1 MNNLVYTCSLFLLAL
16 PPSLH
21 DKLLGKENT
30 FSHYASDKHLR
41 SLLTQ
46 QANQDG
52 QVIATVVGGDAY
64 SLFTWDWYERMLE
77 LSSDAGNCHCFVI
90 AIDEIDVILA
100 IRQGVP
106 VFYSTFTFDAQIRWT
121 NVIEARQHVLYREGH
136 AKFQTTAKI
145 VQMGFAVL
153 ISEIDVFW

>member
-1 MNNLVYTCSLFLLAL
+1 M
-16 PPSLH
+16 
-21 DKLLGKENT
+21 GKETT
-30 FSHYASDKHLR
+30 FSYFSNDKHLR

-46 QANQDG
+46 QANQNA
-52 QVIATVVGGDAY
+52 QVIATIVGVDAY

-77 LSSDAGNCHCFVI
+77 LSNDTGNCHCFVI

-100 IRQGVP
+100 LRQGVP
-106 VFYSTFTFDAQIRWT
+106 VYYSTFPFDTQLRWI

-145 VQMGFAVL
+145 VQMGYAVF
-153 ISEIDVFW
+153 ISEMDVFW